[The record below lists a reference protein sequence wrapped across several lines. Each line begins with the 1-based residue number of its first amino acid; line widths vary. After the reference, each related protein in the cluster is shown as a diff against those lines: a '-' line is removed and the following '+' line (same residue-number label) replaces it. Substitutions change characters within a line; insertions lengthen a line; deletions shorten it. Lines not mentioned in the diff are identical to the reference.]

1 MTKVFLTLTGP
12 SCVGK
17 SPLEA
22 AVNRLYPGLLA
33 ARPVLC
39 HSRMPRV
46 GRGEVHGRD
55 YYFLP
60 AALIRSWA
68 DRPDFLVSQVH
79 SAWQAIDLVQL
90 EDLLAQHDLVFA
102 VAYHT
107 FGPSLARLA
116 AERGF
121 EVRSVFL
128 QPVDWDVQT
137 EQAAIVDL
145 MLGKLQRRGTDERA
159 KIERRALDALVEMAA
174 SGVFTHRLINPAGED
189 DVDEWGEFGTLGGV
203 PGERAIW
210 RLDDLGPNARWLVE
224 TFVEIAEGRLGPGDY
239 KQVQRASHLSEEAGN
254 DGRKGRTG
262 PAGL

>member
-22 AVNRLYPGLLA
+22 AVKRLYPGLLA

-39 HSRMPRV
+39 HSRKPRV

-68 DRPDFLVSQVH
+68 DHPDFLISQVH
-79 SAWQAIDLVQL
+79 GAWQAIDVVQV
-90 EDLLAQHDLVFA
+90 EELLAQHDLVFA

-116 AERGF
+116 TERGF

-128 QPVDWDVQT
+128 LPVDWDPKA
-137 EQAAIVDL
+137 ERQAVEDL
-145 MLGKLQRRGTDERA
+145 MLGKLQRRGTDERV
-159 KIERRALDALVEMAA
+159 KIERRARDAPVEMAA
-174 SGVFTHRLINPAGED
+174 SGAFTHRLINPAGED
-189 DVDEWGEFGTLGGV
+189 DVDEWGEFGTRGGV
-203 PGERAIW
+203 PGERAI
-210 RLDDLGPNARWLVE
+210 RCLDDLGPNARWLVE

-239 KQVQRASHLSEEAGN
+239 R
-254 DGRKGRTG
+254 RT
-262 PAGL
+262 